1 MKCQIIYNLKAGY
14 LTKKEDVDA
23 IEGYLKDKYEDIVY
37 NDVYGIESYE
47 NFFSLID
54 KDDVVIICGGD
65 GTLNKFIN
73 RTDGVQYENRIYYY
87 PIGTGNDFATDMGKT
102 RGCEP
107 FEITRQLKD
116 LPKVTVKGK
125 SYKFINGVGYGID
138 GYCCQVGDELK
149 KTSKKP
155 INYAGIAIKGLLFHY
170 KPTNA
175 TVIVDGSEHSYK
187 NVWLAPCMKGKYY
200 GGGMIPIP
208 DQKRTNPHLSVM
220 LWTGWEK
227 LSTLIIF
234 PSIFKGE
241 HAKHK
246 KRIHIFSGKSI
257 TVRFD
262 RPVALQIDGETI
274 LDVTEYTCEY

>member
-1 MKCQIIYNLKAGY
+1 MI
-14 LTKKEDVDA
+14 KKEDVDT
-23 IEGYLKDKYEDIVY
+23 INGYIAENFDEIAYNNICDIT
-37 NDVYGIESYE
+37 SYE
-47 NFFSLID
+47 EFFSSIK
-54 KDDVVIICGGD
+54 KDDVIIICGGD
-65 GTLNKFIN
+65 GTLNRFVN
-73 RTDGVQYENRIYYY
+73 STDGLTYENKILYY
-87 PIGTGNDFATDMGKT
+87 PMGTGNDFATDMGKT
-102 RGCEP
+102 KKCEP
-107 FEITRQLKD
+107 FDITDCIKN
-116 LPKVTVKGK
+116 LPIVKVNGN
-125 SYKFINGVGYGID
+125 SYRFINGVGFGID
-138 GYCCQVGDELK
+138 GYCCEVGDQLK

-155 INYAGIAIKGLLFHY
+155 VNYAGIAIKGLLFHY

-175 TVIVDGSEHSYK
+175 TLNVDGKEYKFK

-208 DQKRTNPHLSVM
+208 DRSRYREDLSVM

-274 LDVTEYTCEY
+274 KNVIEYTCQC